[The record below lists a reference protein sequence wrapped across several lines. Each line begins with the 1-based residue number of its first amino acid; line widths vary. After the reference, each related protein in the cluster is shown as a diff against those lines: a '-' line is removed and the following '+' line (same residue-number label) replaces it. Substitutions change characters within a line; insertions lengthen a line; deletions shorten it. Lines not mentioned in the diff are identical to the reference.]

1 MIERTQLFTTVP
13 TKKYT
18 FPALL
23 YSSSRNRKCTVLKCN
38 ISKTLLAIK
47 AHLMDQWTDE
57 NISNISLEHKKQHKV
72 GERDNSAVET
82 LAGLPDNSGQ
92 LLAFT

>member
-23 YSSSRNRKCTVLKCN
+23 YSSSRNRKCYALNCT

-47 AHLMDQWTDE
+47 THLMDQWTDE
-57 NISNISLEHKKQHKV
+57 NISNMVLNIKSNIRQ
-72 GERDNSAVET
+72 ERALT
-82 LAGLPDNSGQ
+82 QLWKALAGLPDNSGQ
-92 LLAFT
+92 LRAFT

>member
-13 TKKYT
+13 TKKNT

-23 YSSSRNRKCTVLKCN
+23 YSSSRNRKCYALNCN

-47 AHLMDQWTDE
+47 AHLMAQWTDE
-57 NISNISLEHKKQHKV
+57 NISNINVEHKKQHKA
-72 GERDNSAVET
+72 GESDNSAVE
-82 LAGLPDNSGQ
+82 SSCWSSR
-92 LLAFT
+92 

>member
-1 MIERTQLFTTVP
+1 METKMIERTQLFTTVP

-18 FPALL
+18 FPAFL
-23 YSSSRNRKCTVLKCN
+23 YSSSRNRKCTALNCN

-47 AHLMDQWTDE
+47 AHLMDQWTE
-57 NISNISLEHKKQHKV
+57 NISNMVLNIKSSIRQ
-72 GERDNSAVET
+72 ERMITQPWKA

-92 LLAFT
+92 Y

>member
-23 YSSSRNRKCTVLKCN
+23 YSSSRNRKCYALNCT
-38 ISKTLLAIK
+38 ISKTLLKIK
-47 AHLMDQWTDE
+47 AHLIDQWTDE
-57 NISNISLEHKKQHKV
+57 NISNISVEHKKQHKA
-72 GERDNSAVET
+72 GESDTSAV
-82 LAGLPDNSGQ
+82 DSSCWYSR
-92 LLAFT
+92 

>member
-1 MIERTQLFTTVP
+1 MIGRTRLCITVP

-23 YSSSRNRKCTVLKCN
+23 YSSSRNRKCYALNCN
-38 ISKTLLAIK
+38 ITKTLLAIK

-57 NISNISLEHKKQHKV
+57 NISNISVEHKKQHKA
-72 GERDNSAVET
+72 GESYNSAVE
-82 LAGLPDNSGQ
+82 SSCWSSR
-92 LLAFT
+92 

>member
-23 YSSSRNRKCTVLKCN
+23 YSSSRNRKCTALNSN

-57 NISNISLEHKKQHKV
+57 NISNISVEHKEQHKA
-72 GERDNSAVET
+72 GENDKSAM
-82 LAGLPDNSGQ
+82 DSSCWSSR
-92 LLAFT
+92 

>member
-23 YSSSRNRKCTVLKCN
+23 YSSSRNRKCYALNCN
-38 ISKTLLAIK
+38 ITKTLLAIK

-57 NISNISLEHKKQHKV
+57 NIINISVEQKSSIRQ
-72 GERDNSAVET
+72 ERAIT
-82 LAGLPDNSGQ
+82 QPWKALAGLPDNSGQ
-92 LLAFT
+92 Y

>member
-23 YSSSRNRKCTVLKCN
+23 YSSSRNRKCTALNCN

-57 NISNISLEHKKQHKV
+57 NISNISVEHKSSIRQ
-72 GERDNSAVET
+72 ERAIPRPWIA
-82 LAGLPDNSGQ
+82 LAGIPDNSSE

>member
-23 YSSSRNRKCTVLKCN
+23 YSSSRNRKCAALNCN

-47 AHLMDQWTDE
+47 AHLMDQWTE
-57 NISNISLEHKKQHKV
+57 NISNMVLNIKSSIRQ
-72 GERDNSAVET
+72 ERMITQPWKA

-92 LLAFT
+92 Y